1 MLSNNFRPKRDQETE
16 QWITY
21 IMMYFMICNLHQKY
35 SGKQIKK
42 DVVSEYCDKSGGK
55 KEINAEGVCGGDT

>member
-1 MLSNNFRPKRDQETE
+1 
-16 QWITY
+16 
-21 IMMYFMICNLHQKY
+21 MICNLHQKY